1 MQLDRLSFLALGS
14 GYIKYILMS
23 KVILRRNVT
32 MLKGLFWNGR
42 QHIFSFPFSFVSHK
56 HTHTFETES
65 KMLMSK
71 AKERQHHM
79 AMNSDLTGLGS
90 RVSRSPVQLCRER
103 QSSARSGPW
112 ELVFL
117 VLLERYTLQPLSE
130 LGQASL
136 SGLLKREFMGL
147 GGSRHLCFSL
157 PAALC

>member
-42 QHIFSFPFSFVSHK
+42 QHTFSFPFSFVSHK
-56 HTHTFETES
+56 HTHTFETER

-117 VLLERYTLQPLSE
+117 VPLERYTLQPLSE
-130 LGQASL
+130 LGQAPL
-136 SGLLKREFMGL
+136 R
-147 GGSRHLCFSL
+147 
-157 PAALC
+157 PAEEGIYGPWGIQTSVL